1 MLQLKTALEEE
12 RCKVLQMD
20 NRLEKIIETSSY
32 FVDRSQDFL
41 EVLNTRMAR
50 PEDDAE
56 IPEGLPAKDHQA
68 LKRDHNLVEFAINTA
83 EDFKK
88 TIKRTQVACSEYF
101 KRFLNACNRC
111 QTEAELRFE
120 EFPDHETFVD
130 ILQKGHQDAKARTQ
144 QIQSI
149 DAMVLKNEVGHAAI
163 SIQILEDQ
171 LRLSPARIEAIRN
184 QVDKFEINIQ
194 FLEPCAFEGLAG
206 EAAAWKKFFEN
217 QAGSSS

>member
-1 MLQLKTALEEE
+1 ME
-12 RCKVLQMD
+12 VLQK
-20 NRLEKIIETSSY
+20 R
-32 FVDRSQDFL
+32 
-41 EVLNTRMAR
+41 
-50 PEDDAE
+50 
-56 IPEGLPAKDHQA
+56 HQ
-68 LKRDHNLVEFAINTA
+68 
-83 EDFKK
+83 
-88 TIKRTQVACSEYF
+88 
-101 KRFLNACNRC
+101 
-111 QTEAELRFE
+111 EAE
-120 EFPDHETFVD
+120 
-130 ILQKGHQDAKARTQ
+130 ARTQ

-163 SIQILEDQ
+163 SIQILEYQ